1 MEPIFEMLCN
11 IRNYFWLGLSA
22 IICHFGIC
30 RGIPMHYFWFNGLN
44 LFISKHMFV
53 ILEFVE
59 P

>member
-1 MEPIFEMLCN
+1 MQLYVILEFVEALQCT
-11 IRNYFWLGLSA
+11 L
-22 IICHFGIC
+22 
-30 RGIPMHYFWFNGLN
+30 FWFNGLN